1 MGGNRRATSIHRHL
15 ASVGA
20 AITGVIG
27 GLLLMVLVGVSL
39 DTSREQMI
47 ERNEALGRVLAEN
60 LTASIAFRDP
70 VTARELLAGLRTVE
84 EVMAADLMLPGG
96 DVFVA
101 YRRSGIDGVNTAP
114 IYATDLDVP
123 VVLDDEQIA
132 TLTLRVDLWP
142 VYQQQIWISGIALVL
157 WLAGLVAAY
166 LMSRALNARITG
178 PLGELADMMS
188 GVTETEDY
196 GQRFH
201 YEVRNE
207 LGAVVDAF
215 NEMLAR
221 IGDREQ
227 RLRQMIVELEEAR
240 DQAESAARS
249 KSSFLANMSHEIRTP
264 MNGVMGMIALLKEG
278 DLSEQQR
285 AYFET
290 IERSADALLLI
301 IDDILDFTK
310 IEAGRLA
317 LETSV
322 FSLRVSLDS
331 IEALFAEPAAQ
342 KGLLLD
348 FSTSPNM
355 PDSVEGDAGRI
366 RQILLNLIG
375 NAVKFTDDG
384 RVDVSSEVVFL
395 ASGRRIRFTVT
406 DTGPG
411 IHPDDQARIFG
422 EFYQADVSL
431 RRAHGGTGLGLAITE
446 QLVRLMD
453 GEIGFEST
461 RGKGSRFWVEL
472 PLVQS
477 NVVHDTVAVESKPS
491 DSTYKEAARL
501 ERLTNPAAATSAPA
515 TGPVKRPLPQSD
527 GLSVLVA
534 EDSEVNQF
542 IMRELLAKWGIDTDI
557 AANGVEA
564 VRAFESRAFDLILM
578 DIQMPEM
585 DGLEAT
591 RRIRTLQLEQG
602 VHTKCVIVGLSAHA
616 MAGDKERYMA
626 EGMMD
631 YLTKPICTDALQD
644 VLDRCLKQKRDETNQ
659 GGR

>member
-1 MGGNRRATSIHRHL
+1 MGGNRRTTSIHRHL

-27 GLLLMVLVGVSL
+27 GLFLMVLVGVSL

-60 LTASIAFRDP
+60 LTASIAFQDP
-70 VTARELLAGLRTVE
+70 VTARELLTGLRTVE

-96 DVFVA
+96 DLFVA
-101 YRRSGIDGVNTAP
+101 YRRSGIDGINTAP

-142 VYQQQIWISGIALVL
+142 VYQQQIWISGIALIL
-157 WLAGLVAAY
+157 WLASLVAAY

-278 DLSEQQR
+278 DLSDQQR

-317 LETSV
+317 LETSI
-322 FSLRVSLDS
+322 FSLRDSLDS

-375 NAVKFTDDG
+375 NAVKFTDGG
-384 RVDVSSEVVFL
+384 RVDVSSEVVSL
-395 ASGRRIRFTVT
+395 KSGQRIRFMVT

-431 RRAHGGTGLGLAITE
+431 TRAHGGTGLGLAITE

-461 RGKGSRFWVEL
+461 WGEGSRFWVEL
-472 PLVQS
+472 PLVHSHSIHDNEAAKS
-477 NVVHDTVAVESKPS
+477 NRS
-491 DSTYKEAARL
+491 DATYKEAARL
-501 ERLTNPAAATSAPA
+501 ERLTNPAAAASAPS
-515 TGPVKRPLPQSD
+515 TGSTKHPLPQSD
-527 GLSVLVA
+527 SLRVLVA

-542 IMRELLAKWGIDTDI
+542 IMRELLAKWGIDIDI

-564 VRAFESRAFDLILM
+564 VRAFESRALDLILM

-591 RRIRTLQLEQG
+591 RRIRALQREQG
-602 VHTKCVIVGLSAHA
+602 VHTRCVIVGLSAHA

-631 YLTKPICTDALQD
+631 YLTKPICTEALQD
-644 VLDRCLKQKRDETNQ
+644 VLDKCLKQKRDETNQ